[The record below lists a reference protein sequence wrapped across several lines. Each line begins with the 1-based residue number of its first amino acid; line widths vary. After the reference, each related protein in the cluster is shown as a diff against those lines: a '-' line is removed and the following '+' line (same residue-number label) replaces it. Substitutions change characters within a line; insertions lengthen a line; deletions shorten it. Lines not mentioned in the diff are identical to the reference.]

1 MPIRPGTI
9 IPAKDNGPHG
19 KPVVAVIGY
28 AGDWAAYEQ
37 SYPDQTTDQAI
48 ADNGDKL
55 YVDDARAL
63 YPEFAI
69 LLYRP

>member
-9 IPAKDNGPHG
+9 IPAKNPGPHG

-37 SYPDQTTDQAI
+37 SYPDQLDYQSI
-48 ADNGDKL
+48 ADNGDKI
-55 YVDDARAL
+55 YVDDARKL
-63 YPEFAI
+63 FPEFAT
-69 LLYRP
+69 LAYRN